1 MEWPL
6 FLPASTLIA
15 MSLSIGIVGLP
26 NVGKSTLF
34 NALTKKSVPA
44 TNYPFCTIDPS
55 VGVVAVPD
63 ERLAKLTE
71 LSHSAKTI
79 PAAIEFVDIAGL
91 VKGASEGEGL
101 GNQFLSH
108 IREVDAI
115 AEVVRIFD
123 DDNIIHVAGKV
134 DPIFDIETINLE
146 LILADMQ
153 TVGKRLAGLSRDVK
167 RGDTAALVEEKLL
180 QKVREALQSERLASS
195 VVLTD
200 EESVMLKGL
209 HLLTSK
215 PVLYVLNKKAGA
227 KNLDE
232 LADGRYEKLFDFF
245 KQIGAHF
252 VIVDAGIEDE
262 LKELNSEEKTTFRQ
276 EYKVKDDG
284 INTLIQESY
293 RLLSLITFFTT
304 GEDETRAW
312 TIQKGSSAPEA
323 GAAIHSDFREKFIR
337 AEVIAYSDL
346 VATGSLANARDK
358 GLLRTE
364 GKDYIVKDGDVIEFK
379 I

>member
-1 MEWPL
+1 
-6 FLPASTLIA
+6 
-15 MSLSIGIVGLP
+15 
-26 NVGKSTLF
+26 
-34 NALTKKSVPA
+34 
-44 TNYPFCTIDPS
+44 
-55 VGVVAVPD
+55 
-63 ERLAKLTE
+63 
-71 LSHSAKTI
+71 
-79 PAAIEFVDIAGL
+79 
-91 VKGASEGEGL
+91 
-101 GNQFLSH
+101 
-108 IREVDAI
+108 
-115 AEVVRIFD
+115 
-123 DDNIIHVAGKV
+123 
-134 DPIFDIETINLE
+134 
-146 LILADMQ
+146 
-153 TVGKRLAGLSRDVK
+153 
-167 RGDTAALVEEKLL
+167 
-180 QKVREALQSERLASS
+180 
-195 VVLTD
+195 
-200 EESVMLKGL
+200 MLKGL